1 MLKAKQ
7 TAAITTTKK
16 EKQEKNSKQ
25 TNKKKKKKFHDMGI
39 SQVEKIGNQGSYV
52 GNFKSQ
58 EGTFSI
64 YMINVQTVEVS
75 LYSC

>member
-1 MLKAKQ
+1 MV
-7 TAAITTTKK
+7 
-16 EKQEKNSKQ
+16 
-25 TNKKKKKKFHDMGI
+25 I